1 MSSSSGA
8 AGGTSGA
15 AAGELG
21 KGGKPI
27 AVKDK
32 ARAEFLALMADRLT
46 RLRHSRDKYRPE
58 DQHLTAEVILSV
70 DGMGYVDPLTSQFT
84 DKKPAA
90 TKGKSASH
98 FSAASFIPQFFI
110 TTGFGPGFAHTRA
123 VVVSNPIFFK
133 DGDSTSKKAKI
144 LGGHDPVFKVGD
156 FVFLQSAEGT
166 ASYTTFAGRGATE
179 THAVSYLD
187 LYAVLPKAEAG
198 DWIRP
203 QADGSPGFL
212 RME

>member
-1 MSSSSGA
+1 MSSSADA
-8 AGGTSGA
+8 AGGTSG

-27 AVKDK
+27 VVKDK
-32 ARAEFLALMADRLT
+32 ARAEFLALMAARLDYV
-46 RLRHSRDKYRPE
+46 RHSRDKYRPE
-58 DQHLTAEVILSV
+58 DQHLTAEVILSI
-70 DGMGYVDPLTSQFT
+70 DGIGYVEPYTHQFT
-84 DKKPAA
+84 EKKPAA
-90 TKGKSASH
+90 TKGKSSSH

-110 TTGFGPGFAHTRA
+110 TTGSGPGFAITRA

-133 DGDSTSKKAKI
+133 DGDATSKKAKI

-156 FVFLQSAEGT
+156 FIFVQSAEG
-166 ASYTTFAGRGATE
+166 AAKYTTFAGRGATQ
-179 THAVSYLD
+179 THTMSYLD

-203 QADGSPGFL
+203 QADGTPGFL